1 MYQVLLADDEPSVIA
16 SLQKS
21 IDWNG
26 LGLELAGCAGSGREA
41 LALFG
46 QKRIDI
52 ALLDIRMPGMS
63 GLELCEEL
71 RRRNENIQLII
82 ISGYAEF
89 SYAER
94 AIRYGVLG
102 YCLKPLEYEQI
113 TKLLVK
119 AVKIWK
125 NGSTCNG
132 CGLSGCFGKQ
142 G

>member
-41 LALFG
+41 LALFE

-82 ISGYAEF
+82 IS
-89 SYAER
+89 
-94 AIRYGVLG
+94 ITD
-102 YCLKPLEYEQI
+102 PLWSSGI
-113 TKLLVK
+113 
-119 AVKIWK
+119 
-125 NGSTCNG
+125 
-132 CGLSGCFGKQ
+132 LSEAPGI
-142 G
+142 